1 MDDNEFKK
9 LRDKIAQ
16 HLSVSLKAV
25 HSYEQ
30 D

>member
-16 HLSVSLKAV
+16 HLSVSLQAV